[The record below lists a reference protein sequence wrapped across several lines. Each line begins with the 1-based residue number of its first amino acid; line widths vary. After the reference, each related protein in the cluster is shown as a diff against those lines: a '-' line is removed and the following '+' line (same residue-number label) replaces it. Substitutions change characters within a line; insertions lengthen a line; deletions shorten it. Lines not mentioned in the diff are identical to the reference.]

1 MPYDETLDMRIR
13 TVVSRWRAAVDVRRM
28 FGGVCHLL
36 DGHMFCGVWRDYL
49 ILRLGEPAA
58 REAMA
63 EPGIRPMDVTSR
75 PMKGW
80 VMVPAGNVADEV
92 RLAAWLTQARRFVA
106 TLPPKTS

>member
-13 TVVSRWRAAVDVRRM
+13 TIVSRWRAAVDARRM

-63 EPGIRPMDVTSR
+63 EPGIRPMDVTGR